1 MARMTEAELERI
13 LRARRE
19 RGVAE
24 DPSTLAIATG
34 TAAAAA
40 KKRRGV
46 LNGLERD
53 YLARVSTLI
62 ALGELRDVLEH
73 ESIALRIANGAQFR
87 PDFPVV
93 ALDNV
98 LEFHEVKGF
107 WREAARVRIKA
118 AASIYPCF
126 RFFGVRR
133 IDGAWQ
139 YERFVS

>member
-1 MARMTEAELERI
+1 MAHMTSAQLEAL
-13 LRARRE
+13 LRARRPT
-19 RGVAE
+19 GAAE
-24 DPSTLAIATG
+24 ESPASIA
-34 TAAAAA
+34 APA
-40 KKRRGV
+40 KKRRTV
-46 LNGLERD
+46 LNSLERD
-53 YLARVSTLI
+53 YLDRLLTLVAIHDYAR
-62 ALGELRDVLEH
+62 VLEH